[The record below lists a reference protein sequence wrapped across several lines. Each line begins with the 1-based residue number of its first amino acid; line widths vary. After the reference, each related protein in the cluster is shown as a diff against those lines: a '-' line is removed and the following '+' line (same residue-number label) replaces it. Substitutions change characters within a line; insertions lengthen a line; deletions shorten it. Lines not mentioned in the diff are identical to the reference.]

1 MRTKKQRMIIITE
14 IFDISHGESIE
25 LEIIINK
32 NSVIDKLFKTSC

>member
-14 IFDISHGESIE
+14 ILDISHGESIE

-32 NSVIDKLFKTSC
+32 NNVIDKLFKTSC